1 MSLKVSVLG
10 SNSAIPTLKRHPSA
24 QVVWADQMP
33 YLIDCGEGTQLQMRR
48 YGIKFQRIR
57 QIFISHLH
65 GDHYFG
71 LLGLLTSMSLL
82 GREKELTVFGT
93 KGLVDIVET
102 NFRHSKTRL
111 NYPCHFVELE
121 EGQTGQIYE
130 DERLKVECFPLRHRI
145 PTFGFVFREKPR
157 DPHFL
162 KEKGEEFDV
171 PVEAIQDIK
180 AGSDFTT
187 KDGRSIPN
195 SELVSSKIEPEAF
208 AYCSDTNFFPE
219 IIPHIK
225 GVNLLYHEATFMED
239 MKKRAKETFHST
251 AKQAAEL
258 ALQANVGKLIIGHF
272 STRYDDLEPLL
283 LEVKEV
289 FPNADLALEGE
300 IYSTGV

>member
-111 NYPCHFVELE
+111 NYPLS
-121 EGQTGQIYE
+121 
-130 DERLKVECFPLRHRI
+130 
-145 PTFGFVFREKPR
+145 FR
-157 DPHFL
+157 
-162 KEKGEEFDV
+162 
-171 PVEAIQDIK
+171 
-180 AGSDFTT
+180 
-187 KDGRSIPN
+187 
-195 SELVSSKIEPEAF
+195 
-208 AYCSDTNFFPE
+208 
-219 IIPHIK
+219 
-225 GVNLLYHEATFMED
+225 
-239 MKKRAKETFHST
+239 
-251 AKQAAEL
+251 
-258 ALQANVGKLIIGHF
+258 
-272 STRYDDLEPLL
+272 
-283 LEVKEV
+283 
-289 FPNADLALEGE
+289 
-300 IYSTGV
+300 